1 MAVKLRL
8 KRMGKKKQPI
18 YKIVVADAR
27 SPRDGKFLEA
37 LGLYNP
43 LTKPHTVDVKE
54 DRILYWLS
62 NGAQPTN
69 TVKSLLRE
77 KGIILK
83 NDLIKRGLDAEK
95 IESELA
101 EWQKLK
107 EASAT
112 SKGKKQK
119 ISRKA
124 KSKAEESKD
133 SVATEEPV
141 EDKAK
146 EILKKEEK
154 VDETTAEE
162 SKDSVVTEEPVEDK
176 AKEIP
181 KKEEKIDETTAEES
195 KDSVATEEP
204 VEDKAEETPGKEEN
218 IDESTAEVK
227 GATSDEKEAE
237 KEKE

>member
-8 KRMGKKKQPI
+8 RRMGKKKQPI
-18 YKIVVADAR
+18 YKIVAADAR

-54 DRILYWLS
+54 ERVLYWLS
-62 NGAQPTN
+62 KGAQPTH

-83 NDLIKRGLDAEK
+83 NDLIKRGLDNEK
-95 IESELA
+95 IESKLA

-112 SKGKKQK
+112 SKTKKTK

-124 KSKAEESKD
+124 KAKAEEPQD
-133 SVATEEPV
+133 SVA
-141 EDKAK
+141 
-146 EILKKEEK
+146 
-154 VDETTAEE
+154 
-162 SKDSVVTEEPVEDK
+162 SK
-176 AKEIP
+176 
-181 KKEEKIDETTAEES
+181 
-195 KDSVATEEP
+195 EP
-204 VEDKAEETPGKEEN
+204 VEDKAEETPKREEKIDESKVEESKDSAAVKEPVEDKAEKTSKKEEN